1 VADTTTA
8 SHTGNPDDVSPKWD
22 PGRRSHSFHERSK
35 QQLKSATARA
45 AGEHIARTRRDN
57 SFVIVLQLHGVGQH
71 LNGGNIRT

>member
-1 VADTTTA
+1 MIMISFLY
-8 SHTGNPDDVSPKWD
+8 SHHFQN
-22 PGRRSHSFHERSK
+22 EE
-35 QQLKSATARA
+35 QSATARA